1 VGEKRFAATQ
11 AVLTVQESGLR
22 RRQAPGSP
30 PQRLVLER
38 DSLTLHCVNCDVETW
53 ARREGLGSVKLDH
66 SSAMGFTVVA
76 ELSAKDPD
84 MRKLRLAALLNPV

>member
-1 VGEKRFAATQ
+1 
-11 AVLTVQESGLR
+11 
-22 RRQAPGSP
+22 
-30 PQRLVLER
+30 
-38 DSLTLHCVNCDVETW
+38 VETW

-66 SSAMGFTVVA
+66 SGAMGFTVVA